1 MPDKTQPTTS
11 SNLTNHLILTV
22 YIPSLIMA
30 ISTGMLIPIMPLYAA
45 TFEVSYGLIG
55 IMLAAEGIGNLAF
68 DIPAGLIIQRLGHK
82 KVMLLGAGCTTLG
95 HLALVWAQDMVEV
108 MAYLLLAG
116 AGAAM
121 WSISRHSYI
130 ADLIQVQRRGRS
142 IAVLGG
148 IGRLGVLIGPALGG
162 FIGANFGLRAPFLV
176 FAGLTLVG
184 TLVVLLWVKEENR
197 QDRATA
203 ANTGGPGDILRTHY
217 RPLLTAGSGQLCAQL
232 IRSARHIIIPLYGA
246 DVLGLDVQSVG
257 LIISLASATDVL
269 MFYPAGMIM
278 DRFGRKYAYMPSFII
293 QSLGMVMIPLTGGFG
308 GLLLVAMLIGLG
320 NGLGSGTM
328 MTLGTDLAPHHSRG
342 TFLGMWRFIGD
353 SGDTGAPLVIG
364 GVADMLGL
372 TTAPV
377 VVAGIGVVGVGILGW
392 LVPETLQN
400 KKKSP
405 RQTTEREF

>member
-1 MPDKTQPTTS
+1 MPDKNPPAHTA
-11 SNLTNHLILTV
+11 NLTNHLILTV

-30 ISTGMLIPIMPLYAA
+30 ISTGMLIPIMPLYAG

-82 KVMLLGAGCTTLG
+82 KVMLLGAACTILG
-95 HLALVWAQDMVEV
+95 HLSLVWARDTVEV

-162 FIGANFGLRAPFLV
+162 FIGASFDLRAPFIV
-176 FAGLTLVG
+176 FACLTLVG
-184 TLVVLLWVKEENR
+184 ALAVLFWVVEENR
-197 QDRATA
+197 QSPAST
-203 ANTGGPGDILRTHY
+203 ANTAGPGDILRTHY

-278 DRFGRKYAYMPSFII
+278 DRFGRKFAYVPSFII
-293 QSLGMVMIPLTGGFG
+293 QSLGMVLIPLTGGFG
-308 GLLLVAMLIGLG
+308 ALLLVAMLIGLG

-328 MTLGTDLAPHHSRG
+328 MTLGADLAPPHGRG

-364 GVADMLGL
+364 SVADVLGL

-377 VVAGIGVVGVGILGW
+377 VVAGIGVVGVGILAL

-400 KKKSP
+400 KERSP
-405 RQTTEREF
+405 GQSTGG